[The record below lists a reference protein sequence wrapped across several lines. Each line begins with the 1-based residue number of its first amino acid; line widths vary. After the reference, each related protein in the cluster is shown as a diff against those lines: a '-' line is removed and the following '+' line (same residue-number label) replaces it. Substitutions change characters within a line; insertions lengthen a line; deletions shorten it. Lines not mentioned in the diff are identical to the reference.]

1 MSSHILMAYEFDGS
15 GSAKAIAQN
24 DISKSIN
31 SIKPAWVHLE
41 ANNPETKLWLEN
53 EFSNLD
59 SFVL

>member
-1 MSSHILMAYEFDGS
+1 MAYEFDGS